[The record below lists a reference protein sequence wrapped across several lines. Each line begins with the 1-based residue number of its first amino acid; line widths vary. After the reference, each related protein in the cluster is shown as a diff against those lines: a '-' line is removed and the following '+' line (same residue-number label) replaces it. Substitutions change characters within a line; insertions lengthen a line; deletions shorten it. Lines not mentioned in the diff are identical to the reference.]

1 MWVFEAGRLKRR
13 QTSQCW
19 NTCMT
24 QDWYKLMTTDVLEAG
39 HQSPDLKNVM
49 LFIGQQDQR
58 WFFVHEIIC
67 QIIRKLFFRP
77 RVKFFKC
84 FQEYVS
90 FIVKKSLTKNN
101 KLEFNDNEIKVSVKC
116 T

>member
-1 MWVFEAGRLKRR
+1 MRVFEAGRLKRR

-58 WFFVHEIIC
+58 WFFVHEIIHVC

-77 RVKFFKC
+77 WVKIFQVFSRVC
-84 FQEYVS
+84 ELYS
-90 FIVKKSLTKNN
+90 KKKA
-101 KLEFNDNEIKVSVKC
+101 
-116 T
+116 